1 MLSHSTNSLYLGVPR
16 LPRCWQL
23 HSSPT
28 QPPRV
33 QGSHISQAT
42 QSPLSPAWPLLP
54 LFPLFPSSPLILS
67 PQILFAIKM
76 ERSLLSSYPF
86 PVFFLPPLSH
96 FLHCPQVL
104 LRDFN
109 KQFTFYLLIK
119 HCEDHVLTTRHYRRV
134 KIHKIQSWHWVGRAG
149 SSLFQEEARCL
160 NCSSEFCTTLP
171 WASLCCVVVSTP
183 LKIHWSRE
191 CGMCHHLHGR

>member
-1 MLSHSTNSLYLGVPR
+1 MLTAPFLTHS
-16 LPRCWQL
+16 
-23 HSSPT
+23 
-28 QPPRV
+28 
-33 QGSHISQAT
+33 AT
-42 QSPLSPAWPLLP
+42 QSSGKSQQPGHPEPIVPSLTPATLIPPLSKLSPYSVSPDPLCNKNGKVPSQLLP
-54 LFPLFPSSPLILS
+54 LSC
-67 PQILFAIKM
+67 
-76 ERSLLSSYPF
+76 
-86 PVFFLPPLSH
+86 FFLPPLSH

-183 LKIHWSRE
+183 LKIH
-191 CGMCHHLHGR
+191 